1 MKIVKVVC
9 DANVL
14 YSAALRD
21 LLMELGVGEVF
32 EPRWT
37 EEIHEEW
44 IRNVLKNNPN
54 LTSERLTR
62 TKNMMNASIK
72 NCLVTGYE
80 SIVPEL
86 ELPDPGDRHVL
97 AAAIRCGANLL
108 VTFNLRDFPTENLRQ
123 YNIEPLHPDQFILRF
138 LNFNF
143 EGVCKAAQKQRI
155 RLKNPPKTPDEYLQT
170 LVELGLPLSSAR
182 MRELCYQK

>member
-44 IRNVLKNNPN
+44 IRNVLLNNPN

-72 NCLVTGYE
+72 NCLVQGYE
-80 SIVPEL
+80 TIIQDL

-97 AAAIRCGANLL
+97 AAAIHSSADFI
-108 VTFNLRDFPTENLRQ
+108 VTFNLRDFPADKLRQ
-123 YNIEPLHPDQFILRF
+123 YNIEPLHPDQFILRL
-138 LNFNF
+138 LNFNWQ
-143 EGVCKAAQKQRI
+143 GLCNAAEKQRI
-155 RLKNPPKTPDEYLQT
+155 RLKNPPKTPDEYLET
-170 LVELGLPLSSAR
+170 LVELGLPLSATR
-182 MRELCYQK
+182 MRELCYRD

>member
-44 IRNVLKNNPN
+44 IRNVLLNNPN

-72 NCLVTGYE
+72 NCLVQGYE
-80 SIVPEL
+80 PIIPDL
-86 ELPDPGDRHVL
+86 ELPDPDDRHVL
-97 AAAIRCGANLL
+97 AAAIHSRADFI
-108 VTFNLRDFPTENLRQ
+108 VTFNLRDFPADKLRL
-123 YNIEPLHPDQFILRF
+123 YNIQPLHPDQFILRL
-138 LNFNF
+138 LNFNWQ
-143 EGVCKAAQKQRI
+143 GVCNAAEKQRI
-155 RLKNPPKTPDEYLQT
+155 RLKNPPKTPDEYLET
-170 LVELGLPLSSAR
+170 LVELGLPHSATR
-182 MRELCYQK
+182 MRELCYAD

>member
-44 IRNVLKNNPN
+44 IRNVLLNNRN

-72 NCLVTGYE
+72 NCLVQDYE
-80 SIVPEL
+80 TIIQDL

-97 AAAIRCGANLL
+97 AAAIHSRADFI
-108 VTFNLRDFPTENLRQ
+108 VTFNLRDFPADKLRQ
-123 YNIEPLHPDQFILRF
+123 YNIEPLHPDQFILRL
-138 LNFNF
+138 LNFNWQ
-143 EGVCKAAQKQRI
+143 GVCNAAEKQRI
-155 RLKNPPKTPDEYLQT
+155 RLKNPPKTPDEYLET
-170 LVELGLPLSSAR
+170 LIELGLPLSATR
-182 MRELCYQK
+182 MRELCYAD

>member
-44 IRNVLKNNPN
+44 IRNVLLNNPN

-72 NCLVTGYE
+72 NCLVQGYE
-80 SIVPEL
+80 TIIQDL
-86 ELPDPGDRHVL
+86 ELPDSGDRHVL
-97 AAAIRCGANLL
+97 AAAIHSGADFI
-108 VTFNLRDFPTENLRQ
+108 VTFNLRDFPADKLRQ
-123 YNIEPLHPDQFILRF
+123 YNIEPLHPDQFILRL
-138 LNFNF
+138 LNLNSQ
-143 EGVCKAAQKQRI
+143 GLCNAAEKQRI
-155 RLKNPPKTPDEYLQT
+155 RLKNPPKTPDEYLAT
-170 LVELGLPLSSAR
+170 LVELGLPLSATR
-182 MRELCYQK
+182 MRQLCYRD

>member
-1 MKIVKVVC
+1 MKVVKVVC

-44 IRNVLKNNPN
+44 IINVLLNNPN
-54 LTSERLTR
+54 LTSERLAR

-72 NCLVTGYE
+72 NCLVQGYE
-80 SIVPEL
+80 TIIQDL
-86 ELPDPGDRHVL
+86 ELPDPDDRHVL
-97 AAAIRCGANLL
+97 AAAIHSDADFI
-108 VTFNLRDFPTENLRQ
+108 VTFNLRDFPADKLRQ
-123 YNIEPLHPDQFILRF
+123 YNIEPLHPDQFILRL
-138 LNFNF
+138 LNFNWQ
-143 EGVCKAAQKQRI
+143 GVCQAAEKQRI
-155 RLKNPPKTPDEYLQT
+155 RLKNPPKTPDEYLET
-170 LVELGLPLSSAR
+170 LVELGLPHSASR
-182 MRELCYQK
+182 MRELCYAG

>member
-1 MKIVKVVC
+1 
-9 DANVL
+9 
-14 YSAALRD
+14 
-21 LLMELGVGEVF
+21 MELGVGEVF

-44 IRNVLKNNPN
+44 IRNVLLNNRN

-72 NCLVTGYE
+72 NCLVQGYE
-80 SIVPEL
+80 IIIPDL

-97 AAAIRCGANLL
+97 AAAIHSRADCI
-108 VTFNLRDFPTENLRQ
+108 VTFNLRDFPADKLRQ
-123 YNIEPLHPDQFILRF
+123 YNIEPLHPDEFILRL
-138 LNFNF
+138 LNFNWQ
-143 EGVCKAAQKQRI
+143 GVCKAAEKQRI

-170 LVELGLPLSSAR
+170 LVELGLPLSATR
-182 MRELCYQK
+182 MRELCYAD

>member
-44 IRNVLKNNPN
+44 IRNVLLNNPN
-54 LTSERLTR
+54 LTLERLTR

-72 NCLVTGYE
+72 NCLVQGYE
-80 SIVPEL
+80 TIIQDL

-97 AAAIRCGANLL
+97 AAAIHSSADFI
-108 VTFNLRDFPTENLRQ
+108 VTFNLRDFPAETLRQ
-123 YNIEPLHPDQFILRF
+123 YNIEALHPDQFILR
-138 LNFNF
+138 LLKFNWQT
-143 EGVCKAAQKQRI
+143 VCKAAEKQRI
-155 RLKNPPKTPDEYLQT
+155 RLKNPPKTPDEYLET
-170 LVELGLPLSSAR
+170 LVELGLPLSATR
-182 MRELCYQK
+182 MRELCYRD

>member
-44 IRNVLKNNPN
+44 IRNVLLNNRN

-62 TKNMMNASIK
+62 TKNMMNATIK
-72 NCLVTGYE
+72 NCLVQDYE
-80 SIVPEL
+80 TIIQDL
-86 ELPDPGDRHVL
+86 EIPDPGDRHVL
-97 AAAIRCGANLL
+97 AAAIHSRSKFII
-108 VTFNLRDFPTENLRQ
+108 TFNLRDFPEEVLAPYDILAQ
-123 YNIEPLHPDQFILRF
+123 HPDDFILHLLD
-138 LNFNF
+138 LNWQT
-143 EGVCKAAQKQRI
+143 VCKAAEKQRI
-155 RLKNPPKTPDEYLQT
+155 RLKNPPKTPDEYLET
-170 LVELGLPLSSAR
+170 LIELGLPLSATR
-182 MRELCYQK
+182 MRELCYAD